1 MRTFAA
7 AAIASAIGLASS
19 AQAGN
24 IVQYNF
30 DITSP
35 PGNSNGGVI
44 DTISSSFR
52 PADNHFEWTV
62 RFSNQVS
69 RGYTLALSPGPNP
82 KGTSGELALLY
93 FDATDLNAPI
103 VSVYGYNGLN
113 NPSSFNDGSQAGGI
127 QTPDRIVS
135 SLVDGSFITEAS
147 VVDDGLGGR
156 TMTLIMDASA
166 VQNYVV
172 INPAPDPDTDWT
184 GLAYG
189 EEIGIWFHPFR
200 NLSTSYHG
208 EDLPGEGF
216 LSAWSGTQGWYDT
229 SDQTT
234 TTTFVPAPGS
244 AALIAL
250 SGLLVARRKRD

>member
-24 IVQYNF
+24 IIQYNF
-30 DITSP
+30 EITSP
-35 PGNSNGGVI
+35 PGDSNGGVI
-44 DTISSSFR
+44 DTISSAFR

-69 RGYTLALSPGPNP
+69 QGYTLALSPGPNP

-93 FDATDLNAPI
+93 FDATNIGAPI

-113 NPSSFNDGSQAGGI
+113 NPSSFNDGSQAAGI

-135 SLVDGSFITEAS
+135 SLVDASFIMEAS

-156 TMTLIMDASA
+156 TMTLIMDATA
-166 VQNYVV
+166 VQDYVV
-172 INPAPDPDTDWT
+172 INTAPDPDTEWT

-189 EEIGIWFHPFR
+189 EGIGIWFHPFR
-200 NLSTSYHG
+200 NLNTGYHANG
-208 EDLPGEGF
+208 AGEGY

-229 SDQTT
+229 SDETT